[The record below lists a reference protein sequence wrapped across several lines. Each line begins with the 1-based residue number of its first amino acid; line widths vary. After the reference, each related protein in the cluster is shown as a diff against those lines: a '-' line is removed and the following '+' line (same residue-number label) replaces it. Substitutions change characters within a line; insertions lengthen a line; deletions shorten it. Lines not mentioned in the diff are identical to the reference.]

1 MKPVFIEGIGIISTR
16 GRGLNKFEQAVKE
29 GWVEPTISVDGR
41 KAYRVPK
48 DALIDYNI
56 LKKVRRSDRFSRLA
70 VFAACDAIH
79 DSGLDIADLDHSS
92 VGIIIA
98 TAFGPHATIF
108 KVSEDIIDYG
118 EKKVSPTTFAHSIHN
133 AAASY
138 VASALGCTGPVMTT
152 TQFYFSFQQALLLA
166 SSWLDEGRLKKVLV
180 GTVDEC
186 SPAMEYICEEKLSVA
201 QNGKMSPLSCLK
213 RPKFVPGEGS
223 AFFLVSHDSKNKKYG
238 AFTEIKITSDSHGWT
253 DVDLSI
259 IGTNAMGGSEEVYK
273 DVLNEGIPVAAYSS
287 IYGGFMTG
295 NAFEC
300 VAAALML
307 KNQKQ
312 YASSNIDGAEVW
324 NVVDKS
330 KKRELN
336 QIQCISHNNK
346 RQLAFIKMMK

>member
-16 GRGLNKFEQAVKE
+16 GRGLNKFEQALKE

-238 AFTEIKITSDSHGWT
+238 AFTEIKITRDSHGWT

>member
-1 MKPVFIEGIGIISTR
+1 MKPVFIEGIGIIFTR
-16 GRGLNKFEQAVKE
+16 GRGLNKFEQALKD
-29 GWVEPTISVDGR
+29 GWDEPTVSADGR

-79 DSGLDIADLDHSS
+79 DSDLDIADLDQLSI
-92 VGIIIA
+92 GIIIA

-108 KVSEDIIDYG
+108 NVLDDIIDYG
-118 EKKVSPTTFAHSIHN
+118 EKEVSPTTFVHSIHN
-133 AAASY
+133 AAASH

-152 TQFYFSFQQALLLA
+152 TQFYFSFQHALLLA
-166 SSWLDEGRLKKVLV
+166 SSWLNEGRLKKVLV
-180 GTVDEC
+180 GIVDEC
-186 SPAMEYICEEKLSVA
+186 SPIMEYICEEKLSVA
-201 QNGKMSPLSCLK
+201 HNGKMSPLSCLK

-223 AFFLVSHDSKNKKYG
+223 AFFLVSQDSKKKKYG
-238 AFTEIKITSDSHGWT
+238 AFTEIDITGNSHGWT

-273 DVLNEGIPVAAYSS
+273 DILNKGIPVAAYSS

-300 VAAALML
+300 AAAALML
-307 KNQKQ
+307 KNQTQ
-312 YASSNIDGAEVW
+312 YASPNVDRTELW
-324 NVVDKS
+324 NVADKS
-330 KKRELN
+330 KERELN
-336 QIQCISHNNK
+336 QIQCISHNNTQK
-346 RQLAFIKMMK
+346 LVFIKMTK

>member
-16 GRGLNKFEQAVKE
+16 GRGLNKFEQALKE

-152 TQFYFSFQQALLLA
+152 TQFYFSFKQALLLA

>member
-1 MKPVFIEGIGIISTR
+1 M
-16 GRGLNKFEQAVKE
+16 
-29 GWVEPTISVDGR
+29 EPTISVDGR

-118 EKKVSPTTFAHSIHN
+118 ENKVSPTTFAHSIHN

>member
-1 MKPVFIEGIGIISTR
+1 MKPVFIEGIGIIFTR
-16 GRGLNKFEQAVKE
+16 GRGLNKFEQALKD
-29 GWVEPTISVDGR
+29 GWDEPTVSADGR

-79 DSGLDIADLDHSS
+79 DSDLDIADLDQSS
-92 VGIIIA
+92 IGIIIA

-108 KVSEDIIDYG
+108 KVLDDIIDYG

-133 AAASY
+133 AAASH

-166 SSWLDEGRLKKVLV
+166 SSWLNEGRLKKVLV
-180 GTVDEC
+180 GIVDEC
-186 SPAMEYICEEKLSVA
+186 SPIMEYICEEKLSVA
-201 QNGKMSPLSCLK
+201 HNGKMSPLSCLK

-223 AFFLVSHDSKNKKYG
+223 AFFLVSQDSRKKKYG
-238 AFTEIKITSDSHGWT
+238 AFTEIDITGNSHGWT

-273 DVLNEGIPVAAYSS
+273 DILNKGIPVAAYSS

-300 VAAALML
+300 AAAALML
-307 KNQKQ
+307 KNQTQ
-312 YASSNIDGAEVW
+312 YASPNVDRTELW
-324 NVVDKS
+324 NVADKS
-330 KKRELN
+330 KERELN
-336 QIQCISHNNK
+336 QIQCISHNNTQK
-346 RQLAFIKMMK
+346 LVFIKMTK

>member
-1 MKPVFIEGIGIISTR
+1 MKPVFIEGIGIVSAR
-16 GRGLNKFEQAVKE
+16 GRGLNKFEQALQE
-29 GWVEPTISVDGR
+29 GWAKPTVSTDGR

-48 DALIDYNI
+48 DAVVDYNI
-56 LKKVRRSDRFSRLA
+56 LKKIRRSDRFSRLT

-79 DSGLDIADLDHSS
+79 DSGLDIADLDQSS
-92 VGIIIA
+92 IGIIVA
-98 TAFGPHATIF
+98 TAFGPHATIY
-108 KVSEDIIDYG
+108 KVTEDIIDYG

-186 SPAMEYICEEKLSVA
+186 SPVMEYICEEKLSVA
-201 QNGKMSPLSCLK
+201 HNGKMSPLSCLK
-213 RPKFVPGEGS
+213 RPKVVPGEGS
-223 AFFLVSHDSKNKKYG
+223 AFFLVSHDSEKKKYG
-238 AFTEIKITSDSHGWT
+238 TFTEIKTTGDLHGWK

-307 KNQKQ
+307 KNQMQ
-312 YASSNIDGAEVW
+312 YASPNLDGTEVW
-324 NVVDKS
+324 NVVGKS
-330 KKRELN
+330 KKIKLN

>member
-1 MKPVFIEGIGIISTR
+1 MKPVFIEGIGILSTR
-16 GRGLNKFEQAVKE
+16 GRGLNKFEQALQE
-29 GWVEPTISVDGR
+29 GWVEPTVSTDGR

-48 DALIDYNI
+48 DALMDYNI
-56 LKKVRRSDRFSRLA
+56 LKKARRSDRFSRLA

-79 DSGLDIADLDHSS
+79 DSGLDIADLDQSS
-92 VGIIIA
+92 IGIIIA
-98 TAFGPHATIF
+98 TAFGPHATVF

-186 SPAMEYICEEKLSVA
+186 SPVMEYICEEKLSVA
-201 QNGKMSPLSCLK
+201 YNGKMRPFSCLK

-223 AFFLVSHDSKNKKYG
+223 AFFLVSHDSKKKKYG
-238 AFTEIKITSDSHGWT
+238 AFTEIKTTGDSHGWT

-312 YASSNIDGAEVW
+312 YASSNLDGTEVW